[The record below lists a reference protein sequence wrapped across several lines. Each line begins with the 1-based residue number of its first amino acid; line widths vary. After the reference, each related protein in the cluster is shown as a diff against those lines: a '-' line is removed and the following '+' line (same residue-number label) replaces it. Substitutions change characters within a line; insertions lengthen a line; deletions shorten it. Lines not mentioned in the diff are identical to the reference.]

1 MLLEEWVILQ
11 VPINIFEGD
20 DLHLRCH
27 SWPFATYAVK
37 NIKFYKD
44 KETVPSYNNEIVFAI
59 NRGFN
64 NGIYGCTMVLKFA
77 ITSKIYEDWTNLS
90 VQELFSHPAIKVSSY
105 QMREGSNM
113 TVSCHT
119 SLNVLRESTVLQTA
133 FYKNAKLVKE
143 FSFSNEHQIIFA
155 QLEDSGDYTCEVTNL
170 PNTVR
175 KMSNS
180 LTIYIQE
187 LFSHPAIKVSSYQMR
202 EGSNMTVSCHTSLN
216 VLREST
222 VLQTAFYKN
231 AKLVKEF
238 SFSNEYQIIFAQLE
252 DSGDYTCEVT
262 NLPNTVRKMSNS
274 LTIYI
279 QELFS
284 HPAIKVSSYQMR
296 EGSNMTVSCHTSL
309 NVLRESTVLQTAF
322 YKNAK
327 LVKEFSFSNE
337 YQIIFAQLEDSGDYT
352 CEVTNLPNT
361 VRKMS
366 NSLTIYIQELFS
378 HPAIKVSSYQMR
390 EGSNM
395 TVSCHTSLNVLRE
408 STVLQTA
415 FYKNAKLVKE
425 FSFSNE
431 YQIIFAQLEDSGDY
445 TCEVTNLPN
454 TVRKMSNSLTIYIQ
468 ELFSHPAIKVS
479 SYQMREGSNMTVS
492 CHTSLN
498 VLRESTVLQT
508 AFYKNAK
515 LVKEFSFSNEYQI
528 IFAQLEDSGD
538 YTCEVTNLPN
548 TVRKMSNSLTIYIQV
563 EHPSGVT
570 VYLQPRDGLLIEG
583 QRLEVTCS
591 VTKGTG
597 LMEFSWYNQYKKG
610 CQLQQVHSQQ
620 HIFVI
625 SNITENYDGQYFCA
639 VKRVRSQQ
647 QSKSESVRLT
657 VKVEHPSGVTVYLQP
672 RDGLLIEGQRL
683 EVTCSVTKG
692 TGLMEFSWCNQYKRG
707 CQLQQVHSQQHIF
720 VISNITENYDG
731 QYFCA
736 VKRVRSQQQS
746 QSESVRITVKV
757 QVSKPTLMIN
767 LSEVAIGDDVDFV
780 CLSDRGS
787 LPIHYQFYHM
797 GMVVRNI
804 TVNQK
809 GGAHLR
815 LNIANVKVAGLYYC
829 DSHNDISNSSL
840 SNEVTLSIIVPVA
853 HAMITVKNGTLDV
866 KAQDSMTFNCSVE
879 LGTSPNF
886 MWFHNKEE
894 VDERS
899 GLYQITEMGMVLH
912 VKSVQLQ
919 HGGTYQC
926 QASNM
931 VSPNRIFTAQSNILT
946 VTVLGVS
953 GTLHGI
959 LTPSLSVS
967 LLVLLLICGFL
978 LFNYRRKI
986 AQSINCSFCQQ
997 QAGKE
1002 IPKSR
1007 NHQEHEH
1014 EDTHSQGCSVTED
1027 QEEYYNLN
1035 PRDVTMNNSVCYTYI
1050 DVKCG
1055 KKVAVQSDDIKAGYS
1070 VTYSAVKCKAKV
1082 TTNSACNKELPDPS
1096 DSIYENFNS
1105 K

>member
-1 MLLEEWVILQ
+1 MWMGVLHEWVILQ

-657 VKVEHPSGVTVYLQP
+657 VKV
-672 RDGLLIEGQRL
+672 
-683 EVTCSVTKG
+683 
-692 TGLMEFSWCNQYKRG
+692 
-707 CQLQQVHSQQHIF
+707 
-720 VISNITENYDG
+720 
-731 QYFCA
+731 
-736 VKRVRSQQQS
+736 
-746 QSESVRITVKV
+746 

>member
-1 MLLEEWVILQ
+1 MWMGVLHEWVILQ

-563 EHPSGVT
+563 
-570 VYLQPRDGLLIEG
+570 
-583 QRLEVTCS
+583 
-591 VTKGTG
+591 
-597 LMEFSWYNQYKKG
+597 
-610 CQLQQVHSQQ
+610 
-620 HIFVI
+620 
-625 SNITENYDGQYFCA
+625 
-639 VKRVRSQQ
+639 
-647 QSKSESVRLT
+647 
-657 VKVEHPSGVTVYLQP
+657 
-672 RDGLLIEGQRL
+672 
-683 EVTCSVTKG
+683 
-692 TGLMEFSWCNQYKRG
+692 
-707 CQLQQVHSQQHIF
+707 
-720 VISNITENYDG
+720 
-731 QYFCA
+731 
-736 VKRVRSQQQS
+736 
-746 QSESVRITVKV
+746 